1 MRNENARKQRL
12 TFMKFLPLSFRAKKT
27 SLFVRSISEIGAF
40 SPYQKGSVVFRIR
53 IANLSPVDYRRQ
65 RPESR
70 RRHHPAPVVVV
81 VVVVAAAA
89 AAGTRAPPK
98 REIDPWEDS
107 PPGTEEPLK
116 YIFYSQL

>member
-70 RRHHPAPVVVV
+70 HRHHSVVVV
-81 VVVVAAAA
+81 VAPAAAA
-89 AAGTRAPPK
+89 AAGTRVPPK